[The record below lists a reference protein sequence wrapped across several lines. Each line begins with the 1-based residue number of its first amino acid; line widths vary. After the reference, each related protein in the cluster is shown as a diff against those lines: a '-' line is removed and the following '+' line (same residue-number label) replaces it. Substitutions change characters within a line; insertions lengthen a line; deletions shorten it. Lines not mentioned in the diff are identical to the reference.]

1 MAHQVYWKVKLSS
14 FKKKDEGRI
23 ERVII
28 MVMEKNYAKIIYIE
42 DKLSKIIQITYLTKQ
57 INANITLGFGRTLTR
72 VR

>member
-1 MAHQVYWKVKLSS
+1 
-14 FKKKDEGRI
+14 
-23 ERVII
+23 